1 MPKLRVVLAFHLHQ
15 PLGQLE
21 SAMEQAYST
30 TYAPLLHL
38 LEERAIRAALHAS
51 GPLLEWLLERHPD
64 WIARL
69 RGLIARGGLE
79 ILGGGL
85 YEPVLSM
92 IPHRDRLGQIQAFTD
107 YLHELFSTRVRG
119 VWLTEG
125 AWEQR
130 LAIALAQSGI
140 EYTMVDEFHFERSP
154 SLAHG
159 PFGYFLTECEGHL
172 LKAFAASPAL
182 ANGISFVEP
191 SLVRDFLLRL
201 ARREPG
207 ATIACPVDVQPHGS
221 LATAYTNVDMLE
233 WLERFCELAA
243 AAGDWLEFT
252 TLADVA
258 DRSLPLG
265 TAYLSDSAVRL
276 HNHQTRRAEGGEMYA
291 RMLGVS
297 QRLAAAA
304 ANAGADPD
312 YLEIARHELFR
323 AQCGSAYSWHG
334 GSGGLA
340 RPHLRNA
347 VYAHLIAA
355 DNALDEIEERVGPR
369 VRVDIGD
376 FNLDARQEVRLEN
389 DGLIVLARPASGGHV
404 YELDVRDQHWNALA
418 TLDRGAEAA
427 GPATPEQTRSGEPHL
442 QGRHP
447 RKALVDHFYPVEATL
462 EDVCG
467 GRDLE
472 RGDFA
477 TGTFQA
483 RVQRDSSRVAVIME
497 RAGRANGCPIRVKKT
512 IALATGETMLRVA
525 YQLEQVPAD
534 ACLHFAVEFN
544 MAGLGGDF
552 QSSAY
557 ANLNGTWL
565 GYASSRLDLPH
576 ENGVTLTGERSEHS
590 ASLSWSQAAGLWCF
604 PVETLFQLERGAE
617 RIQQSCVVIP
627 HWHVTPDENGAWSVS
642 LEWSFAQ
649 EASEMQ
655 AKRDHKL
662 SRAS

>member
-1 MPKLRVVLAFHLHQ
+1 MTL
-15 PLGQLE
+15 
-21 SAMEQAYST
+21 
-30 TYAPLLHL
+30 
-38 LEERAIRAALHAS
+38 
-51 GPLLEWLLERHPD
+51 
-64 WIARL
+64 
-69 RGLIARGGLE
+69 
-79 ILGGGL
+79 
-85 YEPVLSM
+85 

-130 LAIALAQSGI
+130 LAIALAESGI
-140 EYTMVDEFHFERSP
+140 EYTMLDEFHFERGP
-154 SLAHG
+154 GEAHG

-191 SLVRDFLLRL
+191 FLVRDFLHQL
-201 ARREPG
+201 ARAQPG
-207 ATIACPVDVQPHGS
+207 ATIVCPVDAQPHAS
-221 LATAYTNVDMLE
+221 LATAYTNFDMLE
-233 WLERFCELAA
+233 WLEKFCELAA

-258 DRSLPLG
+258 DHSLPLG
-265 TAYLSDSAVRL
+265 MVYLSDSAVRL
-276 HNHQTRRAEGGEMYA
+276 RNHQTRRAEGGEMYA

-304 ANAGADPD
+304 ANAGSDPD

-347 VYAHLIAA
+347 VFAHLIAA

-369 VRVDIGD
+369 VRVEIGD

-404 YELDVRDQHWNALA
+404 YELDVRDQLWNALA
-418 TLDRGAEAA
+418 TLNPGPEAA
-427 GPATPEQTRSGEPHL
+427 GPASPEPKRRGEPPFR
-442 QGRHP
+442 GRHP
-447 RKALVDHFYPVEATL
+447 RKALIDHFYPVEATL
-462 EDVCG
+462 EDVCR

-497 RAGRANGCPIRVKKT
+497 RAGRADGCPIRVKKT
-512 IALATGETMLRVA
+512 IALASGETMLRIT
-525 YQLEQVPAD
+525 YQLQQVPPD
-534 ACLHFAVEFN
+534 ACLHFALEFN
-544 MAGLGGDF
+544 LAGMGGDL
-552 QSSAY
+552 QSSVY
-557 ANLNGTWL
+557 ADLNGTWL
-565 GYASSRLDLPH
+565 GYASSKLDLAH
-576 ENGVTLTGERSEHS
+576 ENGVTLS
-590 ASLSWSQAAGLWCF
+590 ATSSDLSVSLSWSQAAGVWCF
-604 PVETLFQLERGAE
+604 PVETIDPLEQRPEPVRQSSPSFRTGMSLPMNRGRGAF
-617 RIQQSCVVIP
+617 
-627 HWHVTPDENGAWSVS
+627 HWSGA
-642 LEWSFAQ
+642 
-649 EASEMQ
+649 
-655 AKRDHKL
+655 
-662 SRAS
+662 SRRW